1 MYSQV
6 PLQRGP
12 IDHDIIYS
20 TVVTAEFKSDFK
32 LTTDT
37 PYLAL
42 TGELWGVY
50 CEDLWENW
58 LRYNGTAL
66 YLTKM

>member
-1 MYSQV
+1 M
-6 PLQRGP
+6 
-12 IDHDIIYS
+12 
-20 TVVTAEFKSDFK
+20 TAAKHKSDFK

-42 TGELWGVY
+42 TGKLWGV
-50 CEDLWENW
+50 CGEEFWENW

-66 YLTKM
+66 YITFNVIESH